1 MPPRC
6 LSVTIGRGR
15 ERRET
20 EAMESRMHVVVAGA
34 GVAGLETALALN
46 ALAPDHVTV
55 ELIAPEQEFTYRPLA
70 VAEPFGVGRVLRA
83 PLEGLVQAAGAQLR
97 PGQVTGVDPAG
108 KRVTLADGEEREC
121 DSIVLALGAQVRESV
136 PGAVTFRGT
145 GHEPEF
151 VMLLERARSQQ
162 LERLV
167 FAVPAAVTWPFPLYE
182 LALLT
187 AAHLDAHE
195 VGGVDLLLVTPE
207 ARPLSLFGPSASAAV
222 EKLLANASVGIKT
235 TSVPKSWENGSLRLA
250 GDDTTRADAVVTL
263 PKLEGPALVGVPQ
276 DADGFVETDQFGRV
290 RGLEGVYAAGD
301 IVRLPVKQGGIASQQ
316 ADAAAT
322 AIAAASGAAVQP
334 EPFRPVLRGL
344 LLTGFGQGF
353 LRAEQGRSLV
363 DPHPLWWPPAK
374 IVGRYLSPFLA
385 EQLGLERGEKPPVE
399 GVPVEITLDT
409 IDHSSWSAI

>member
-1 MPPRC
+1 MND
-6 LSVTIGRGR
+6 S
-15 ERRET
+15 RRE
-20 EAMESRMHVVVAGA
+20 VVVAGA

-46 ALAPDHVTV
+46 ALAPDRVIV

-70 VAEPFGVGRVLRA
+70 VAEPFGIGCVLHA
-83 PLEGLVQAAGAQLR
+83 PLEQLVDAAGAHLR
-97 PGQVTGVDPAG
+97 RGMLARVDSAG
-108 KRVTLADGEEREC
+108 KRVLLDDGGERAY
-121 DSIVLALGAQVRESV
+121 DSLVLALGAQAHESV

-145 GHEPEF
+145 DSEPEF
-151 VMLLERARSQQ
+151 VKLLERASSRK

-167 FAVPAAVTWPFPLYE
+167 FAIPAAVSWPFPLYE

-187 AAHLDAHE
+187 AAYLEDH
-195 VGGVDLLLVTPE
+195 GTRGVDLLLLTPE

-222 EKLLANASVGIKT
+222 EKLLKDAGVRIET
-235 TSVPKSWENGSLRLA
+235 TAAPHSWKDGALRLA
-250 GDDTTRADAVVTL
+250 GNETIPADAVVTL
-263 PKLEGPALVGVPQ
+263 PKLKGPDLAGVPQ
-276 DADGFVETDQFGRV
+276 DPDGFVETDEFCRV
-290 RGLEGVYAAGD
+290 RGLEDVYAAGD

-322 AIAAASGAAVQP
+322 AIAAASGAAIQQ

-353 LRAEQGRSLV
+353 LRAEQGRSIA

-385 EQLGLERGEKPPVE
+385 KQLGLDTGDKPPAE
-399 GVPVEITLDT
+399 GVPIEITLDT
-409 IDHSSWSAI
+409 LDHATWSPI

>member
-1 MPPRC
+1 M
-6 LSVTIGRGR
+6 G
-15 ERRET
+15 
-20 EAMESRMHVVVAGA
+20 SRMHVVVAGA

-46 ALAPDHVTV
+46 AIAPDHVTV

-97 PGQVTGVDPAG
+97 CGQVSAVDPAG
-108 KRVTLADGEEREC
+108 KRVILADGEEREY
-121 DSIVLALGAQVRESV
+121 DAIVLALGAQARESV

-145 GHEPEF
+145 DHEPEF
-151 VMLLERARSQQ
+151 VRLLERALSQQ
-162 LERLV
+162 LERLI

-187 AAHLDAHE
+187 AAHLAAHE
-195 VGGVDLLLVTPE
+195 VGDVELLLLTPE

-222 EKLLANASVGIKT
+222 EKLLANAGIGIKT
-235 TSVPKSWENGSLRLA
+235 TSVPKSWEHGALRLA
-250 GDDTTRADAVVTL
+250 GDDTTQADAVVTL
-263 PKLEGPALVGVPQ
+263 PKLEGPTLAGVPQ
-276 DADGFVETDQFGRV
+276 DAVGFVETDEFGRV
-290 RGLEGVYAAGD
+290 RGLESVYAAGD

-322 AIAAASGAAVQP
+322 AIAAASGADVQP

-385 EQLGLERGEKPPVE
+385 KHLELDGGDKPPGE
-399 GVPVEITLDT
+399 GIPIEIALDTLDHT
-409 IDHSSWSAI
+409 SWAPI

>member
-1 MPPRC
+1 
-6 LSVTIGRGR
+6 
-15 ERRET
+15 
-20 EAMESRMHVVVAGA
+20 MHVVVAGA

-46 ALAPDHVTV
+46 TIAPDHVAV

-97 PGQVTGVDPAG
+97 RGQVSGVDPAG
-108 KRVTLADGEEREC
+108 KRVILADGEEREY
-121 DSIVLALGAQVRESV
+121 DSIVLALGAQARESI

-145 GHEPEF
+145 DHESEF
-151 VMLLERARSQQ
+151 VTLLERASSQQ

-167 FAVPAAVTWPFPLYE
+167 FAVPPAVTWPFPLYE

-187 AAHLDAHE
+187 AAHLDARG
-195 VGGVDLLLVTPE
+195 VGGVDLVLVTPE
-207 ARPLSLFGPSASAAV
+207 ARPLSLFGPTASAAV
-222 EKLLANASVGIKT
+222 EKLLENAGVAIET
-235 TSVPKSWENGSLRLA
+235 TSVPTSWENGTLRLA
-250 GDDTTRADAVVTL
+250 GDATMRADAVVTL
-263 PKLEGPALVGVPQ
+263 PKLVGPALAGVPQ
-276 DADGFVETDQFGRV
+276 DSDGFVETDEFGRV
-290 RGLEGVYAAGD
+290 RELDGVYAAGD

-322 AIAAASGAAVQP
+322 AIAAASGAAVHP
-334 EPFRPVLRGL
+334 ESFQPVLRGL

-385 EQLGLERGEKPPVE
+385 KQLGLDSGDKPPVE
-399 GVPVEITLDT
+399 GVPIEITLDT
-409 IDHSSWSAI
+409 LDHSSWSPI